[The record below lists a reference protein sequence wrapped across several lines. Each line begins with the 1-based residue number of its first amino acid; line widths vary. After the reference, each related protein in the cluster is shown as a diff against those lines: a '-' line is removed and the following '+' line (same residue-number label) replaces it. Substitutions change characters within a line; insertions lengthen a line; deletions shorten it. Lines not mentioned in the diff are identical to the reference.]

1 MLGNELGDK
10 SKMDS
15 QKQLWFVYM
24 LRCGDK
30 SLYTGITTNVE
41 RRLRQHRGE
50 IKGGARYTRSRTPL
64 TLVWLEPAT
73 DRSEASRRE
82 MAIKALRAQDKEALI
97 ANYVSVEE
105 IS

>member
-1 MLGNELGDK
+1 MADK
-10 SKMDS
+10 SKMDN
-15 QKQLWFVYM
+15 QKKLWFVYM
-24 LRCGDK
+24 LRCGDR
-30 SLYTGITTNVE
+30 SLYTGITTNVK

-64 TLVWLEPAT
+64 TLVWLESAT

-82 MAIKALRAQDKEALI
+82 MAIKALKVQDKESLI
-97 ANYVSVEE
+97 ANYESVED

>member
-1 MLGNELGDK
+1 MADK
-10 SKMDS
+10 SKMDN

-24 LRCGDK
+24 LRCGDR
-30 SLYTGITTNVE
+30 SLYTGITTNVK

-64 TLVWLEPAT
+64 TLVWLESAT

-82 MAIKALRAQDKEALI
+82 MAIKALKVQDKESLI
-97 ANYVSVEE
+97 ANYESVED